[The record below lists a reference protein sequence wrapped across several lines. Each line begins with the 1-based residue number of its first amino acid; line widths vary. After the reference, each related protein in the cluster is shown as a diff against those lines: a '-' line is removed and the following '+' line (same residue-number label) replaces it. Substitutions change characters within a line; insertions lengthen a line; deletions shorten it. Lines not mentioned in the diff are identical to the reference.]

1 MKYFNDVL
9 EIIGKTPLVKLNT
22 MGEPDQALVL
32 AKLEYFNPGGSIKDR
47 MALYIIEKAERAG
60 ILKPGGTI
68 VENTSGN
75 TGIGVALV
83 AAKKGYKSVFTMP
96 DKMSQEKID
105 TLKGLGARVVITPTN
120 VPHDSPESY
129 YEVAK
134 KIARETPNSFYLN
147 QYHSADNIEAHYLTT
162 GPEIW
167 EQTGGQIDYFVAGIG
182 TGGTMSGV
190 GKFLKEKN
198 PDIKNIAVDPVGSV
212 FYGYFKTGK
221 LPEPRIYKVE
231 GIGEGMLCGA
241 LDFSVID
248 DIRQVDDRKSFLM
261 ARRLA
266 RKEGLFVG
274 GSSGSAARVAVDLA
288 KDAGKGKVIVVILP
302 DSGNRYITKFYSDEW
317 MKDNRFI
324 EVDEEIGLVKDVLKI
339 KSSEVEF
346 AKDNEIVKDVVE
358 RMKTRG
364 ISQMPVLDKNDS
376 VKGMIHV
383 LDLVNFL
390 IREKGKIDETIDEL
404 VAPLQGVVN
413 PDAPTGQLKEIFDEN
428 NVAIV
433 MEREEV
439 LGILTKID
447 LIEYLGKKFT

>member
-1 MKYFNDVL
+1 MKYFNDIL
-9 EIIGKTPLVKLNT
+9 EIIGNTPLVKLNT
-22 MGEPDQALVL
+22 VGGPDHALVL

-47 MALYIIEKAERAG
+47 MALHIIEKAEKAG

-120 VPHDSPESY
+120 VPADSPESY

-147 QYHSADNIEAHYLTT
+147 QYHSKDNIEAHYLST
-162 GPEIW
+162 GAEIW

-182 TGGTMSGV
+182 TGGTMSGA

-221 LPEPRIYKVE
+221 LPEPKIYKVE
-231 GIGEGMLCGA
+231 GIGEDMLCGA

-248 DIRQVDDRKSFLM
+248 DIRQVDDRESFMM
-261 ARRLA
+261 ARQLA

-274 GSSGSAARVAVDLA
+274 GSSGSAARVAADLA
-288 KDAGKGKVIVVILP
+288 KEAGKGKVIVVVLA

-324 EVDEEIGLVKDVLKI
+324 EEDEEIGLIRDVLKI

-346 AKDNEIVKDVVE
+346 AKDKEIVKDVVE
-358 RMKTRG
+358 RMKIRG
-364 ISQMPVLDKNDS
+364 ISQMPVLDNKNN
-376 VKGMIHV
+376 VKGMIHE
-383 LDLVNFL
+383 LDLLNFL
-390 IREKGKIDETIDEL
+390 IKEKGKIDIPIEEL

-413 PDAPTGQLKEIFDEN
+413 PDAPTGHLKEIFDEN

-433 MEREEV
+433 MEGEKV

-447 LIEYLGKKFT
+447 LIDYLGKKFT

>member
-1 MKYFNDVL
+1 MKYFNDIL
-9 EIIGKTPLVKLNT
+9 EIIGNTPLVKLNT
-22 MGEPDQALVL
+22 VGGPDHALVL

-47 MALYIIEKAERAG
+47 MALHIIEKAEKAG

-120 VPHDSPESY
+120 VPADSPESY

-147 QYHSADNIEAHYLTT
+147 QYHSKDNIEAHYLST
-162 GPEIW
+162 GAEIW

-182 TGGTMSGV
+182 TGGTMSGA

-221 LPEPRIYKVE
+221 LPEPKIYKVE
-231 GIGEGMLCGA
+231 GIGEDMLCGA

-248 DIRQVDDRKSFLM
+248 DIRQVDDRESFMM
-261 ARRLA
+261 ARQLA

-274 GSSGSAARVAVDLA
+274 GSSGSAARVAADLA
-288 KDAGKGKVIVVILP
+288 KEAGKGKVIVVVLA

-324 EVDEEIGLVKDVLKI
+324 EEDEEIGLIKDVLKI

-346 AKDNEIVKDVVE
+346 AKDKEIVKDVVE
-358 RMKTRG
+358 RMKIRG
-364 ISQMPVLDKNDS
+364 ISQMPVLDNKNN
-376 VKGMIHV
+376 VKGMIHE
-383 LDLVNFL
+383 LDLLNFL
-390 IREKGKIDETIDEL
+390 IKEKGKIDIPIEEL

-413 PDAPTGQLKEIFDEN
+413 PDAPTGHLKEIFDEN

-433 MEREEV
+433 MEGEKV

-447 LIEYLGKKFT
+447 LIDYLGKKFT

>member
-231 GIGEGMLCGA
+231 GIGEDMLCGA

-376 VKGMIHV
+376 VKGMIHE
-383 LDLVNFL
+383 LDLLNFL

>member
-1 MKYFNDVL
+1 MKYFNDIL
-9 EIIGKTPLVKLNT
+9 EIIGNTPLVKLNT
-22 MGEPDQALVL
+22 VGGPDHALVL
-32 AKLEYFNPGGSIKDR
+32 AKLEYLNPGGSIKDR
-47 MALYIIEKAERAG
+47 MALHIIEKAEKAG

-120 VPHDSPESY
+120 VPADSPESY

-147 QYHSADNIEAHYLTT
+147 QYHSKDNIEAHYLST
-162 GPEIW
+162 GAEIW

-182 TGGTMSGV
+182 TGGTMSGA

-212 FYGYFKTGK
+212 FHGYFKTGK
-221 LPEPRIYKVE
+221 LPEPKIYKVE
-231 GIGEGMLCGA
+231 GIGEDMLCGA

-248 DIRQVDDRKSFLM
+248 DIRQVDDRESFLM
-261 ARRLA
+261 ARQLA

-274 GSSGSAARVAVDLA
+274 GSSGSAARVAADLA
-288 KDAGKGKVIVVILP
+288 KEAGKGKVIVVVLV

-324 EVDEEIGLVKDVLKI
+324 EEDEEIGLIRDVLKI

-346 AKDNEIVKDVVE
+346 AKDKEIVKDVVE
-358 RMKTRG
+358 RMKIRG
-364 ISQMPVLDKNDS
+364 ISQMPVLDNKNN
-376 VKGMIHV
+376 VKGMIHE
-383 LDLVNFL
+383 LDLLNFL
-390 IREKGKIDETIDEL
+390 IKEKGKIDITIEEL
-404 VAPLQGVVN
+404 VAPLQGVVK
-413 PDAPTGQLKEIFDEN
+413 PDAPTGHLKEIFDEN

-433 MEREEV
+433 MEEEKV